1 MVSPCVI
8 LPSMRPSHLGAAL
21 LTLGPLALAACGRAP
36 APKAPQREEVAS
48 QDIDAM
54 SPASAPVGAEPAPPR
69 LRLPCGETDLVGCTN
84 GCDDALVEDCVT
96 LGAMYLRGD
105 VVRIDP
111 ARAIELF
118 RGACTSGSARGCMKL
133 GDLYHDG
140 TLKDDPTEEVTLYRK
155 ACDAGANRGCLAAGK
170 AYLEGRVVGLDP
182 VFAATLFTRVCER
195 GNAEACL
202 ELGRLYNRGHGVRKD
217 PARATTL
224 FTKACQLGLDE
235 GCLTADPTGEV
246 APPRQ

>member
-1 MVSPCVI
+1 VCH
-8 LPSMRPSHLGAAL
+8 PSRMRLFHHGAAFW
-21 LTLGPLALAACGRAP
+21 TLGTLALAACGPAP
-36 APKAPQREEVAS
+36 APKAPPSEDLAA
-48 QDIDAM
+48 QDM
-54 SPASAPVGAEPAPPR
+54 GEMQPAAAPVAPAPEPPK
-69 LRLPCGETDLVGCTN
+69 LRLPCAEDDLVGCTN
-84 GCDDALVEDCVT
+84 GCNDEVVEDCVT
-96 LGAMYLRGD
+96 LGAMYMRGN
-105 VVRIDP
+105 VVRTDP
-111 ARAIELF
+111 TRAIDLF
-118 RGACTSGSARGCMKL
+118 RGACTNGSARGCMKL

-170 AYLEGRVVGLDP
+170 AYLEGRIVGVDP
-182 VFAATLFTRVCER
+182 VFAATLFTRICER

-217 PARATTL
+217 PTRATTL